1 MPENLGLQVEPPVKA
16 ADGGQG
22 ASLLWWAQE
31 VAPADTLW
39 SVAAAASA
47 AVKRESEAKGGLAFW
62 SRMYADKTMFEAMG
76 QETPFYNPPFTVR
89 TFPHLPLAPFCPT
102 SSVDPLGCLYC

>member
-1 MPENLGLQVEPPVKA
+1 MQVEPPVKP

-31 VAPADTLW
+31 VTPSDSLW
-39 SVAAAASA
+39 AVAAAASA
-47 AVKRESEAKGGLAFW
+47 AIKKETEAKGGLAFW
-62 SRMYADKTMFEAMG
+62 SRMYADKTMFEAMS

-89 TFPHLPLAPFCPT
+89 SWET
-102 SSVDPLGCLYC
+102 

>member
-1 MPENLGLQVEPPVKA
+1 MKA

-22 ASLLWWAQE
+22 ASLLWWPQE
-31 VAPADTLW
+31 VAAGDTLW

-47 AVKRESEAKGGLAFW
+47 AVKRETEGKGGLVFW

-89 TFPHLPLAPFCPT
+89 SFTPLPSCPMHST
-102 SSVDPLGCLYC
+102 SSQSALRLAVLLDFS